1 MDTKEKKRQLP
12 RESAASAE
20 HNSTLLLL
28 LLPAAASVLRE
39 IIKQKKG
46 EELGTRVIGWWW
58 KWIDLHTA
66 VFSLLLFLFVR
77 TLVGVDGTWCGR
89 AIHFISYAT
98 HYRRR
103 RRDATESWEL
113 TLISSSFLHPFFFSP
128 GAPPPPPPQTRNSA
142 IPQSYKAPSAH
153 TQLDIISTRPRLWS
167 DCLPRSLSLT
177 L

>member
-113 TLISSSFLHPFFFSP
+113 TLISSSFLHPFFFTRRSTTTATTDKKLCYSP
-128 GAPPPPPPQTRNSA
+128 
-142 IPQSYKAPSAH
+142 I
-153 TQLDIISTRPRLWS
+153 L
-167 DCLPRSLSLT
+167 
-177 L
+177 